1 MEQKRTT
8 LRVRTVLKAEIRYND
23 GLIRMPC
30 IVRDISDGGAR
41 IELPSEVAIPEHVDL
56 YLEKKKQIRCA
67 TIKAMRGREL
77 HVAFNDTPA
86 QQTEPSIAERL
97 KRLEADV
104 AELRA
109 LVTDRMPPDTH

>member
-1 MEQKRTT
+1 MEQKRATS
-8 LRVRTVLKAEIRYND
+8 RVRTMFKAEIRYND

-30 IVRDISDGGAR
+30 IVRDISEGGAR
-41 IELPSEVAIPEHVDL
+41 IELPSEVPVPEQFDL
-56 YLEKKKQIRCA
+56 YLEKKRQTRAAAIRRV
-67 TIKAMRGREL
+67 RGRVL